1 MKRLLVVLLVL
12 IMAFSVSACG
22 SGGAGDDAAEKIVIK
37 AAHVE
42 VEDRAIHQSL
52 VKFGE
57 YISAESDG
65 VLQLEIYPNG
75 ELGDDSDVVESL
87 VLGTV
92 QITIPGS
99 AVFTAYDEK
108 FAVMNLPYL
117 FDSKEQMDAAFTGE
131 FGDMINEWFEEYGFV
146 GLGFQYDG
154 ARCMSN
160 NKRAIYSPKDMSG
173 IKFRVMDSALYIDMF
188 KMMGANPTPMGYGEV
203 YTALQQGVIDGQD
216 NPPGLTYGS
225 KFNEVL
231 DYYSVTQHVYANC
244 PAIISADFFYGL
256 DEEYQNIIREGAEMY
271 LVEWQR
277 AEESAMEEGYIKS
290 IAEEGTEVN
299 YLDADGIKAF
309 QDSVIP
315 LYESYRVKLGDD
327 VMDKVMEYAKSK

>member
-1 MKRLLVVLLVL
+1 MKKLLVVLLVL
-12 IMAFSVSACG
+12 VMVFSVTACG
-22 SGGAGDDAAEKIVIK
+22 GGGGESEEGPAEAIVIK

-52 VKFGE
+52 VQFGE
-57 YISAESDG
+57 YIAAESDG
-65 VLQLEIYPNG
+65 VLTLEIYPNG
-75 ELGDDSDVVESL
+75 ELGDDSDVVESIA
-87 VLGTV
+87 LGTV
-92 QITIPGS
+92 QMTIPGS

-117 FDSKEQMDAAFTGE
+117 FDSKEQMDAAFTGD
-131 FGDMINEWFEEYGFV
+131 FGGMLNEWFEEYGFV

-160 NKRAIYSPKDMSG
+160 NVRPIYSPADMTG

-231 DYYSVTQHVYANC
+231 KYFSVTQHVYANC
-244 PAIISADFFYGL
+244 PVIIGADFFYGL
-256 DEEYQNIIREGAEMY
+256 DEEYQNIIREGATMY
-271 LVEWQR
+271 LQDWQR
-277 AEESAMEEGYIKS
+277 EEESAAEAGYIES
-290 IAEEGTEVN
+290 IAADGTEVN
-299 YLDADGIKAF
+299 YLEADGVKAF
-309 QDSVIP
+309 QDSVAP
-315 LYESYRVKLGDD
+315 LYESYRAKLGDD
-327 VMDKVMEYAKSK
+327 VMDLVLSYAK